1 MFKFEGVPDFSRFFD
16 QPMLLI
22 EAMSQPPA
30 TQIGNALLP
39 PKQGYVSTS
48 YARALLRTVADQG
61 FDVAAFTAEEG
72 VDLKSIESS
81 SEISAAVF
89 GRLCQRAIAL
99 LNDES
104 LGMVTGGKVASGTF
118 RMMCLCI
125 IHRPTLQSIVERA
138 GEFLD
143 VCNGGA
149 VKPLVQ
155 TSAESSSIVIATVRD
170 EAQRSID
177 QILDEAGPV
186 KVRTTLYLWHN
197 LLVWFAGRNIPLI
210 GVEFSFP
217 EPKNGDQWHQLFRCP
232 VSFDCESSLLRFDAD
247 TLQLPNVQNEKSL
260 YMFLKSAPYRLIV
273 PAYGEQQISDRVLA
287 LFGNDLSKR
296 LPSAE
301 QVASQLSVSVST
313 LRRQLLDEGTSFQRL
328 KDECRRATAVRY
340 LASTDLTFVE
350 VAELLGFDETSAFY
364 RAFRRWTGVTPSQY
378 RDSL

>member
-1 MFKFEGVPDFSRFFD
+1 
-16 QPMLLI
+16 MLLI
-22 EAMSQPPA
+22 GSMNQSPN
-30 TQIGNALLP
+30 THIGNALLP
-39 PKQGYVSTS
+39 PKQGYVATS
-48 YARALLRTVADQG
+48 YARALLRTVSDQG
-61 FDVAAFTAEEG
+61 HDVCAFTAEEG
-72 VDLKSIESS
+72 VDLETLESS
-81 SEISAAVF
+81 TEISAAMF
-89 GRLCQRAIAL
+89 GRLCQKAIAL

-104 LGMVTGGKVASGTF
+104 LGMVTGGKVATGTF

-138 GEFLD
+138 GDFLD

-149 VKPLVQ
+149 VKPLVKIE
-155 TSAESSSIVIATVRD
+155 ADSSSIVIATVRD
-170 EAQRSID
+170 ESERGIQE
-177 QILDEAGPV
+177 ILEEAGPV

-197 LLVWFAGRNIPLI
+197 LLVWFAGRNIPLMR
-210 GVEFSFP
+210 VEFSFP

-232 VSFDCESSLLRFDAD
+232 VSFGCEASLLRFDRE
-247 TLQLPNVQNEKSL
+247 TLNLPNVQSEKSL

-287 LFGNDLSKR
+287 LFGDDLSKR

-340 LASTDLTFVE
+340 LASTDLTFSE